1 MSLMTFDDKR
11 EGLMHMM
18 MSSYLFRFSLT
29 CLNVINNIS
38 DYNAMHICLITIR
51 STENVAAGQW
61 RIYRGDASPPTAK
74 CYFLCPDNSMA
85 YWLINVKMVVFGPM
99 TSISQ
104 SLGNYSS
111 VCY

>member
-1 MSLMTFDDKR
+1 MSLMTFDDKG

-51 STENVAAGQW
+51 STENIAAGKWSCLDCQ
-61 RIYRGDASPPTAK
+61 
-74 CYFLCPDNSMA
+74 
-85 YWLINVKMVVFGPM
+85 
-99 TSISQ
+99 
-104 SLGNYSS
+104 
-111 VCY
+111 